1 MNHSPSSLWLFPPKH
16 PRAEIEQALE
26 NGLRCVGPGPVFIY
40 FRADDIGV
48 PGDGFARM
56 MTIFAEYQTP
66 LSLAVV
72 PAWLTRS
79 RWRSIRNWVDRLEAQ
94 YHPIGDPRIRNSIW
108 CWHQHGWRHQNH
120 EPTGKKQE
128 FGPSRAAAE
137 IERDLRRGRQRL
149 ETIMG
154 PDFYPAFTPPW
165 NRCGP
170 AALHLLREM
179 EYRAVSRSR
188 GEPPSPSGLPD
199 FSVNVDLHT
208 RKEADPKQG
217 WESLLAELKTAVAGG
232 FCGIMI
238 HHQRMNPAACEFLE
252 NLLSILSR
260 FNELRPVH
268 LRDLAESGAN
278 PR

>member
-1 MNHSPSSLWLFPPKH
+1 MNRSPSSLWLSTPKDMAS
-16 PRAEIEQALE
+16 RIEQAFEKGLE
-26 NGLRCVGPGPVFIY
+26 SVGPEPVPIF

-48 PGDGFARM
+48 PGDQFARM
-56 MTIFAEYQTP
+56 MMIFAKYNIP

-72 PAWLTRS
+72 PVWLTRS
-79 RWRSIRNWVDRLEAQ
+79 RWCSIRTLIDGLEAQ
-94 YHPIGDPRIRNSIW
+94 YHSVEDPDTRNSIW

-120 EPTGKKQE
+120 EPSGKKQE
-128 FGPSRAAAE
+128 FGPSRVAAE
-137 IERDLRRGRQRL
+137 IEKDLRRGRERL
-149 ETIMG
+149 AAIMG
-154 PDFYPAFTPPW
+154 RDFYPAFTPPW

-170 AALHLLREM
+170 AGLHLLREM
-179 EYRAVSRSR
+179 EYRAVSRSH

-199 FSVNVDLHT
+199 FPVNVDLHT

-217 WESLLAELKTAVAGG
+217 WELLMAELKTAVAVG
-232 FCGIMI
+232 FCGVMI

-268 LRDLAESGAN
+268 LRDLAESGVN